1 MAHRRLR
8 ASLPPLHDQPLNA
21 PPELM
26 RAAAEKN
33 VPGGL
38 MRDIRAIR
46 SSAAPTSAM
55 GGVLAGAASV
65 AATAARSVL
74 GRASS
79 AQPQGDPLGSGAVRA
94 GRLSVAGA
102 GQRMAVASG
111 VVRTHRAG

>member
-38 MRDIRAIR
+38 MRDIRAISHPVGIAASRR
-46 SSAAPTSAM
+46 SSQQQTGPPS
-55 GGVLAGAASV
+55 
-65 AATAARSVL
+65 
-74 GRASS
+74 
-79 AQPQGDPLGSGAVRA
+79 P
-94 GRLSVAGA
+94 
-102 GQRMAVASG
+102 
-111 VVRTHRAG
+111 VRTTWSTLDGGNDNGRPTKASRADREIRDAAGHA

>member
-38 MRDIRAIR
+38 MRDIRAISCLER
-46 SSAAPTSAM
+46 ALTPRAGDCVVATLLAMTRVRHPLAYANLLRAWYDTHTPTST
-55 GGVLAGAASV
+55 AA
-65 AATAARSVL
+65 AARSSL
-74 GRASS
+74 RRRA
-79 AQPQGDPLGSGAVRA
+79 
-94 GRLSVAGA
+94 
-102 GQRMAVASG
+102 
-111 VVRTHRAG
+111 